1 MGFFDFL
8 RKKEPGI
15 IKFSEIDDWL
25 DKQVENKKLDQKI
38 SKAKSMIKD
47 KLSQGYKYL
56 EELEKTGLKNEN
68 IPERAKHMMEGHR
81 KTYIQRLRRFLDEV
95 EVPDDFSQIG
105 YYAAKFSESIDKL
118 SEETHKNYLV
128 LKEFMEEELSKVV
141 RSVKGIE
148 DDLSKLQAQIEKE
161 GLEMI
166 KDAKLKLKHYKEDL
180 KKKARLEEE
189 KASQEKELE
198 ALKERKKK
206 FEKRVN
212 ELKQSKDYVDYK
224 VFLEKKKKYEE
235 KLKEIENELKIV
247 FAELHRPLKKYKR
260 GSLNEQLI
268 DKYILD
274 PSGALEE
281 DDSLLIINVLHKMRE
296 QLDNLDLKEKQI
308 EKTLEM
314 LDKLNKDFFMNRKLE
329 ISRLKGLN
337 REAATK
343 INKSVVALNISENDT
358 WLRKIDE
365 KMQYADKLLE
375 EIEKEIQH
383 INLDYLKQK
392 VKEKVKEVASVVI
405 EDD

>member
-1 MGFFDFL
+1 L